1 MYRFNSRNIGKQ
13 ACISFIASQSIKI
26 KEKTM
31 AKTHTVKSGDTLFK
45 IAEQYYG
52 DGNQWNKIASA
63 NGNLAPESLKVG
75 QKITIPD

>member
-1 MYRFNSRNIGKQ
+1 
-13 ACISFIASQSIKI
+13 
-26 KEKTM
+26 M